1 MQTQLDQSLI
11 DLLTFHTL
19 DVASFTM
26 ISTVT
31 LFTNN
36 IPDVVA
42 CGIFFIFKVFL
53 LMDGFHLMFYAVI
66 KYLLIFHQSKLNI
79 FSENNIKLFLRL
91 FGLIASIVIQA
102 CDFESYIYSGE
113 VAYLTNR
120 NLAPSSVIDLSTNV
134 VYSLM
139 ALLHFALFCRIEAL
153 NYHYDEGIVFL
164 VFRDETFTDFI
175 STKFFN
181 QLFAMM
187 AGMIIVMIM
196 ITNYFVE
203 HLLVIV
209 NFNFPLS
216 VVGYI
221 HSNLFFQFLIVDLI
235 LMLMVYKNPILVRRI
250 LNDIQ
255 LQFRI
260 MF

>member
-120 NLAPSSVIDLSTNV
+120 NLAQSSVIDLSTNV

-139 ALLHFALFCRIEAL
+139 ALIHFALFCRIEAL
-153 NYHYDEGIVFL
+153 NYHYEEGIVFL

-181 QLFAMM
+181 QLFALM
-187 AGMIIVMIM
+187 AGIIIVLIM

-203 HLLVIV
+203 HLLV
-209 NFNFPLS
+209 NFSYPMS

>member
-36 IPDVVA
+36 VPDMVA
-42 CGIFFIFKVFL
+42 CGMFFIFKVFL
-53 LMDGFHLMFYAVI
+53 LMDGFHLMFYALI

-79 FSENNIKLFLRL
+79 FSENKIKLFLRL
-91 FGLIASIVIQA
+91 FGLVASIVIQA
-102 CDFESYIYSGE
+102 CDFESYTYSGE

-120 NLAPSSVIDLSTNV
+120 EIARSSVIDSSTNV

-139 ALLHFALFCRIEAL
+139 AIIHFALFCRIEAL
-153 NYHYDEGIVFL
+153 NYHYEEGIVFL

-181 QLFAMM
+181 QLFALM
-187 AGMIIVMIM
+187 AGIIIVLIM

-203 HLLVIV
+203 NLFAS
-209 NFNFPLS
+209 FNYPMS

-235 LMLMVYKNPILVRRI
+235 LMLMVYKNPILVKRI

-255 LQFRI
+255 LQFRLL
-260 MF
+260 F